1 MTVYLSRP
9 RFQGGRRVYRITAD
23 TRRELEQAQRLY
35 VCEIV
40 STGNA
45 PHFLI
50 TDYWRQKNRHREH
63 DYLEDDRARW
73 KKITL

>member
-9 RFQGGRRVYRITAD
+9 KIQGGRRVYRITAD
-23 TRRELEQAQRLY
+23 TRRELEEAQRLY
-35 VCEIV
+35 ACEIV
-40 STGNA
+40 STGKV

-50 TDYWRQKNRHREH
+50 TDYWRQKNRPRER
-63 DYLEDDRARW
+63 DYLEDDPARW